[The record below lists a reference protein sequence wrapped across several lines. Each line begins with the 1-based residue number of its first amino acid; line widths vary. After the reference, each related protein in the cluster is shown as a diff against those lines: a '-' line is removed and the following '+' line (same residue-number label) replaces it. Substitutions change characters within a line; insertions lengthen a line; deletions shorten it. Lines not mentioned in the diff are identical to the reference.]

1 MKMKNLTQY
10 IRPEAV
16 RSKASLTVQ
25 VSHGF
30 ITTKLSIQ
38 LLTPTFSFSFTFLG
52 RSLSFL

>member
-1 MKMKNLTQY
+1 MEMKNLTQY
-10 IRPEAV
+10 SRTEAV

-30 ITTKLSIQ
+30 ITTKLPIQ

-52 RSLSFL
+52 